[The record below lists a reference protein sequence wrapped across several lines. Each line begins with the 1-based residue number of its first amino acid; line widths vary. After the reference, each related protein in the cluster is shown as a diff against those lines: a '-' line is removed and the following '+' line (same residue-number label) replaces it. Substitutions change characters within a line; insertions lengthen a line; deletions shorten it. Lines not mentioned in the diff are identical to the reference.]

1 MLVDSSDQ
9 REAIKLYYR
18 NEFGGEF
25 EISETRLMYPDMGD
39 DTIMAFAKTI
49 NLFMRH
55 IGYSFDKDYVF
66 MESVTEDEYE
76 QLQWYLNELRS
87 EKDAESEDE

>member
-1 MLVDSSDQ
+1 MIVDNSDH
-9 REAIKLYYR
+9 RETIKLYYR
-18 NEFGGEF
+18 NELGGEF
-25 EISETRLMYPDMGD
+25 EISETRLLYPDMGD

-55 IGYSFDKDYVF
+55 IGYLFDKDYVF

-76 QLQWYLNELRS
+76 QLQWHLSELRS
-87 EKDAESEDE
+87 EKDMESENE

>member
-1 MLVDSSDQ
+1 MLIDSSDH
-9 REAIKLYYR
+9 RETIKLYYR
-18 NEFGGEF
+18 NEFDGEF

-66 MESVTEDEYE
+66 MESLTEDEYE
-76 QLQWYLNELRS
+76 HLQWCLSKFRD
-87 EKDAESEDE
+87 EKDTESEDE